1 MDLAKD
7 LRDELKRI
15 RVEADTF
22 PGIFEAAKKIA
33 ETLDIEIK
41 HKQKVSRQKNRANP
55 DVQSAEEYFRVTVF
69 NPFLDFYIMDLG
81 ERFIDHEKILEGF
94 SALFKHDLSE
104 IDKAAEKF
112 IETVEFC
119 QKFLDSGPTAV
130 LIELKMWKKYLIR
143 KGDIKPNNSLKAL
156 DDCPEENC
164 PNINMLLRILATL
177 PVSTSTAERTFSS
190 LKRIKTIQRNTIK
203 EDRLNGLAAL
213 AMHRDI
219 GITADE
225 VIDELAKN
233 LESLNFFFDKRRKNV
248 TNFCT
253 RLCNADYY
261 RSVK

>member
-1 MDLAKD
+1 MDFEFLISLQVINVIYQLSLPLSREFQKVDLDLVQAMDLAKD

-203 EDRLNGLAAL
+203 EDRLNG
-213 AMHRDI
+213 
-219 GITADE
+219 
-225 VIDELAKN
+225 
-233 LESLNFFFDKRRKNV
+233 
-248 TNFCT
+248 
-253 RLCNADYY
+253 
-261 RSVK
+261 